1 MNDNECYLTEIYSA
15 IQGEGLLVG
24 ARQIFIRF
32 NICDLRCAWCDTPE
46 SLVKTRYCSVEVDA
60 GKREFESI
68 LNPIDIQHISS
79 YISRLNPALHHS
91 ISFTGGEPLIQYQA
105 FNKLI
110 TAIRSVTDIPLFL
123 ETGGHKPDALN
134 KVINHFDFISMD
146 FKLPSS
152 AKAGNYF
159 VEHKEFFIC
168 ALDFNKNLTIKIVVT
183 SDTDMNELADSIEMV
198 KNVSGKY
205 ENKPVIFL
213 QPVSNINGIFPPK
226 PEEILVMQTK
236 LLDIY
241 PNIRTIPQVHKLIG
255 QR

>member
-1 MNDNECYLTEIYSA
+1 MQADRVYLSEIYSA

-46 SLVKTRYCSVEVDA
+46 SLVKTRDCNVEVDA

-68 LNPIDIQHISS
+68 LNPIDIQHIPS

-123 ETGGHKPDALN
+123 ETGGHKPDALK

-198 KNVSGKY
+198 KNVSEKY

-213 QPVSNINGIFPPK
+213 QPVTPINDTKPPN
-226 PEEILVMQTK
+226 ELELLK
-236 LLDIY
+236 LQSKMIQKY
-241 PNIRTIPQVHKLIG
+241 PYVRVVPQVHKLIG